1 MLAYVVEYI
10 CCSAMNII
18 FGRRMEEYRSGHN
31 GPHSKCGSPKGLV
44 GSNPTSSANNGMW
57 LSLVEHY
64 VRDVGAA
71 GSNPVIPTTD
81 KTAGRYCPRFFCAPR
96 LCGAKKNRRL
106 GSDAPGRLFL
116 FIDREKFSNQSSK
129 PLGCLDCHLHE
140 SSHISSMPRSA
151 TQPSSF
157 FAFVASA

>member
-1 MLAYVVEYI
+1 MVEYI
-10 CCSAMNII
+10 CCSAGTKN

-71 GSNPVIPTTD
+71 GSNPVIPT
-81 KTAGRYCPRFFCAPR
+81 KTAR
-96 LCGAKKNRRL
+96 
-106 GSDAPGRLFL
+106 
-116 FIDREKFSNQSSK
+116 K
-129 PLGCLDCHLHE
+129 PDKACE
-140 SSHISSMPRSA
+140 
-151 TQPSSF
+151 F
-157 FAFVASA
+157 FVAKRESGNAARSSNPVIPTIQKSSVEFYCISALLLSYIEIKF